1 MPKTTK
7 KKETEIKQNK
17 ERGGLLTTDGKR
29 EIWQG
34 CQLLEISPP
43 PRCMG
48 SVHVDGRTFRGR
60 GETEGNQGQRMLHG
74 WFLET
79 DPDDAEQAVMG

>member
-7 KKETEIKQNK
+7 RKETEIKQNK
-17 ERGGLLTTDGKR
+17 ERRLANNRWEEGDLARMPAAGNKP
-29 EIWQG
+29 
-34 CQLLEISPP
+34 PP

-48 SVHVDGRTFRGR
+48 SVRVDGRTFRGR

-74 WFLET
+74 CFLET

>member
-43 PRCMG
+43 PEMHGECACRWPNLQ
-48 SVHVDGRTFRGR
+48 RKRGDR
-60 GETEGNQGQRMLHG
+60 RESGTE
-74 WFLET
+74 
-79 DPDDAEQAVMG
+79 DAPWVVS